1 MKKIE
6 LCLFV
11 LLMVAGC
18 QSVSRSPVE
27 TFVLNRGD
35 FVQSVTETGELE
47 AVNAVTINAPMI
59 SWRLGNLKITR
70 LIEDGQQVNEGDLLV
85 EFEKAEVQK
94 SISDAQAELDIAL
107 AELRKTRATQT
118 SQIEELTADLERS
131 KIQHRISELNLEKA
145 TFESD
150 IRRKEIEL
158 NLENAAIA
166 LEKAEQDIENQK
178 RVNHEEISKLELRVE
193 QVRTRLEEALE
204 SLELLTMTAPAPG
217 IAIIRENRATD
228 LKFQV
233 DDQPWRGM
241 EIIDLPDL
249 SKMQAKVMIN
259 EVDISRIDLNQKAFI
274 RLDAFPDTAFSAH
287 VSEVAALARNKERG
301 SNVKIFDVKIL
312 IDENDETLMPGMT
325 VSCEI
330 IVDNIEDTLFVPLE
344 AVFRKNG
351 DTVVFVKKGSGFE
364 MRPVTV
370 GEENDDF
377 VIVAEGLEERDEVA
391 LVDPTELALDMS
403 EENKEET
410 GGQNE

>member
-1 MKKIE
+1 MKKIK
-6 LCLFV
+6 LCLSV

-18 QSVSRSPVE
+18 QSVSRSPIE

-47 AVNAVTINAPMI
+47 AVNAVTISAPRI

-70 LIEDGQQVNEGDLLV
+70 LVEDGQQVNEGDLLV

-94 SISDAQAELDIAL
+94 SISDAQAELEIAL
-107 AELRKTRATQT
+107 AEMRKTRATQA

-166 LEKAEQDIENQK
+166 LEKAKQDIENQK

-193 QVRTRLEEALE
+193 QVKTRLEEALE
-204 SLELLTMTAPAPG
+204 SLELLTVTAPSPG

-233 DDQPWRGM
+233 DDQPWRCM
-241 EIIDLPDL
+241 DIIDLPDL

-274 RLDAFPDTAFSAH
+274 RLDAFPDTAFIAH

-330 IVDNIEDTLFVPLE
+330 IVDSIEDTLFVPLE

-364 MRPVTV
+364 MRSVTV

-377 VIVAEGLEERDEVA
+377 VIVAEGLVEGDEIA
-391 LVDPTELALDMS
+391 LIDPTELALDMS
-403 EENKEET
+403 EEKIEET